1 MLLRSTTATLRW
13 YYDATTK
20 VLRLYKNLFVL
31 RCTTIFLDM
40 SKNIVVL
47 SGVGTVDRGAP
58 RIATVNH
65 EFRPDATAIFK
76 NSKIVIDRMKIRV
89 CGKGALP
96 TVRTTINESLW
107 KACLLT

>member
-1 MLLRSTTATLRW
+1 MLLRSTTVTLRW

-31 RCTTIFLDM
+31 RCTAIFLVM

-47 SGVGTVDRGAP
+47 SGVVTVHGP
-58 RIATVNH
+58 RIAAVDH

-76 NSKIVIDRMKIRV
+76 NSKIVIDRTKIRV
-89 CGKGALP
+89 CGKGAFY
-96 TVRTTINESLW
+96 VEFNSDEFN
-107 KACLLT
+107 